1 VHRRLTATTAQKK
14 QLRVDL
20 RAPVDAPPIGL
31 KESLQAPSVA
41 DLVLPYAYE
50 GVMAVTPEKY
60 EDDVDAFI
68 YYGTAGL
75 IDPTIPG
82 EIKLYRSRGWGIK
95 SAMGLTFGRAML
107 GFTLFMWLVD
117 PADKRK
123 GGWAEEEW
131 YQDLEDEVKDYAK
144 RRTTFE

>member
-1 VHRRLTATTAQKK
+1 
-14 QLRVDL
+14 
-20 RAPVDAPPIGL
+20 
-31 KESLQAPSVA
+31 
-41 DLVLPYAYE
+41 
-50 GVMAVTPEKY
+50 
-60 EDDVDAFI
+60 
-68 YYGTAGL
+68 
-75 IDPTIPG
+75 
-82 EIKLYRSRGWGIK
+82 
-95 SAMGLTFGRAML
+95 MGLTFGRAML